1 MTDEARNALHAK
13 GGSRQVKYRY
23 DLIRKG
29 IVIGA
34 LPVISAS
41 ISNGLEQ
48 QIKRTA
54 RFEIAEDSRINWLTD
69 RIRPVM
75 LVRLADGT
83 KTVKKTVSSWAS
95 LREFTWADLSG
106 YTWDYLAS
114 GGKARRKEA
123 AERWEEIPLGVFVPS
138 TPTRS
143 YDGASVTYSV
153 EAYDLTVIIAEDCV
167 TDHCFIA
174 EGTNYI
180 DAVEAL
186 LLSAGIDSVIST
198 PSAEVLPT
206 AREFE
211 IGTSKLSI
219 INTLLTEINY
229 NTVTVNSDGVFL
241 LTPYTEPTPDD
252 ISIRYSADEISVMGY
267 PATTELDLY
276 GVPNIFIA
284 VCSNPELGTDLKSV
298 YTNDNPASELST
310 IRRGRN
316 IVSQIYKP
324 DAITSQEELDKYIR
338 RIAFEGSQIYQKISF
353 ETLVMPEHET
363 GTVLEIHHPDF
374 SGVFREYS
382 WSMDLSTGGI
392 MQHEVR
398 RLMAI

>member
-1 MTDEARNALHAK
+1 MTTEAINALHARS
-13 GGSRQVKYRY
+13 GSRQVKYRY

-29 IVIGA
+29 VVIGA

-41 ISNGLEQ
+41 ISNRIEQ

-75 LVRLADGT
+75 LVRLADG
-83 KTVKKTVSSWAS
+83 
-95 LREFTWADLSG
+95 
-106 YTWDYLAS
+106 
-114 GGKARRKEA
+114 
-123 AERWEEIPLGVFVPS
+123 WEEIPLGVFVPS
-138 TPTRS
+138 TPTRT
-143 YDGASVTYSV
+143 YDGASVIYSV
-153 EAYDLTVIIAEDCV
+153 EAYDLSVILAEDCV
-167 TDHCFIA
+167 TEYYYIA
-174 EGTNYI
+174 DGTGYI

-186 LLSAGIDSVIST
+186 MLSAGIDNVIST
-198 PSAEVLPT
+198 PSAETLPT

-219 INTLLTEINY
+219 VNTLLTEINY

-241 LTPYTEPTPDD
+241 LTPYAEPTPDD
-252 ISIRYSADEISVMGY
+252 ISIRYSANEISVMGY

-324 DAITSQEELDKYIR
+324 DAISSQDELDKYIR
-338 RIAFEGSQIYQKISF
+338 RIAFEGSQVYQRISF
-353 ETLVMPEHET
+353 ETLVMPEHEA

-374 SGVFREYS
+374 SGVFREYG
-382 WSMDLSTGGI
+382 WSMDLTAGGS